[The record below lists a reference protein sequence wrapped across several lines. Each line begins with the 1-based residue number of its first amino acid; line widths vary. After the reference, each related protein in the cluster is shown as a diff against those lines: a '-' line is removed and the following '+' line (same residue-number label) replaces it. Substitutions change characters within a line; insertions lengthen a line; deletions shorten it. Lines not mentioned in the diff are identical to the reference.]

1 MSDPGDAS
9 GDDTERLRRLVLAAA
24 RELNAGRYFEAHEEL
39 EERLDDVPDAWWP
52 LFLGL
57 TQVAVG
63 YHKLASGNDGAAR
76 MLGLGLEKLAAVD
89 DDALG
94 IDVGA
99 LKRRAAQDRERL
111 ERRDVEAARADVARD
126 PPRLLPVATPR

>member
-1 MSDPGDAS
+1 MSAGGA
-9 GDDTERLRRLVLAAA
+9 GDDRLRRMVLAAA

-39 EERLDDVPDAWWP
+39 EEQLDDVPDAWWP

-57 TQVAVG
+57 IQVAVG

-76 MLGLGLEKLAAVD
+76 MLGLGLEKLAVVA

-99 LKRRAAQDRERL
+99 LKRRAADDLERL
-111 ERRDVEAARADVARD
+111 ERRDVAGARAGIASD
-126 PPRLLPVATPR
+126 PPRLLPVAAR